1 MSQTTEIPFIGVHNT
16 TTENLNEN
24 GEVAMSFGL
33 TSNDVAATTT
43 MPAVTHLY
51 HIDGCRI
58 LLIHN
63 GSGFKNVFVA
73 RPSYDENGEVKKW
86 TTEAYTYD
94 ALNNPDETPAIMCS
108 EPGLPNSTAVLGNV
122 VVLNYDD
129 RCRYAFRKNDTYVI
143 RDNTL
148 PPIVFEAAAVNR
160 ILSIPKDPVEN
171 IDSSEPFDPKLTGFT
186 GKVKFVSLDKM
197 GKQDRDSLR
206 EQIYSN
212 FVNIISGWGKYG
224 YVFSPIMIRLA
235 YRLKTGD
242 VVCHTNPVICMP
254 DFGDITEFIASH
266 NRWFKTVNVN
276 NRVVALGYTDEK
288 EQSIID
294 FIGLGFTPFISIKE
308 CADEGY
314 KDLIDSIDVYTSV
327 PIVKKSYEVNDIFMH
342 CSAATYSTDPK
353 YVTLSGL
360 VLGGFIDPT
369 DEVEEDIY
377 MDPST
382 IRFQAYFD
390 VEKLSDEDFLNVSN
404 FYFAKS
410 IPFDKIELMNKCND
424 KDEILSMDKLEGFR
438 RVFIDS
444 RNTPVNATAD
454 SICTRKLMSDPLN
467 PNAKYSASIV
477 FCVNKRIGMAD
488 FFYNTNGISYGSSFF
503 NSYYFDVSSGRIT
516 DVDGRIASHHLKLY
530 TYSLIKKDGNYIV
543 KRTEMS
549 SMSAV
554 YDVFRSPVFIAYDK
568 AAGKDYYINSD
579 RDIYYNGMMTF
590 EDVNVTTA
598 YSIEYKPDAIILK
611 EIKFKRHE
619 TLNISVSVGNIIQR
633 NLDLN
638 NKEDR
643 SVYELVVRIKNG
655 YNCYKVHNDYI
666 RLSNVGDPYSFDAS
680 NTAYFNSPVERVMI
694 VPEAITLGQYGTD
707 QIYVICQ
714 DGVYTVGLNDEGK
727 LTRVNTFT
735 SDKIDA
741 NRACIAGGQLFVNN
755 GISWDFYQ
763 GQNRNQFLSM
773 KRNTAFHFDNLPH
786 ILSLNET
793 KQWEWCLQ
801 GDNLFD
807 FVQRCTLY
815 YDSINAQIIGVV
827 PNTGFYLVWSKDDGF
842 RMVKS
847 NAEYRVQYNTLL
859 LADNNS
865 NLYDFEATDTVQQD
879 DGMVIMRPFHLNAEQ
894 KNGLSTVR
902 SVIVRGNFNSST
914 SNCAV
919 KIILYGTMDYKTW
932 HVVASS
938 TRYYITGISGTPY
951 AAFRLVILA
960 RLKRDEYLSHITVEY
975 DNKESKRLHF

>member
-86 TTEAYTYD
+86 TTEAYTYE
-94 ALNNPDETPAIMCS
+94 ALINHDETPAIMCS

-148 PPIVFEAAAVNR
+148 PPIVFEARAAVKIVGKHGRGNQGKV
-160 ILSIPKDPVEN
+160 SD
-171 IDSSEPFDPKLTGFT
+171 PFDTDYECGYCDLSFDNSSDGYGNGSYGDKSDKYLSDF
-186 GKVKFVSLDKM
+186 KDLLAADFVAIRSEWMK
-197 GKQDRDSLR
+197 K
-206 EQIYSN
+206 
-212 FVNIISGWGKYG
+212 G
-224 YVFSPIMIRLA
+224 YLFSPICIRLA
-235 YRLKTGD
+235 YRMKSGELAG
-242 VVCHTNPVICMP
+242 HTNIVCVMP
-254 DFGDITEFIASH
+254 ETYNHFIAYLGV
-266 NRWFKTVNVN
+266 KTKYVQ
-276 NRVVALGYTDEK
+276 T
-288 EQSIID
+288 
-294 FIGLGFTPFISIKE
+294 IGVCYTPFIKIISCAGEEYKDIISGIEIYTSSSIKRDDISAEKIKFTNYGLGVHIGNVDKETHATNGFYAMPYDRGGNEILGSEAIFTLTSRE
-308 CADEGY
+308 CTADDFSAVHNFY
-314 KDLIDSIDVYTSV
+314 HARTIDFSSIDEMNGSKIKLEDY
-327 PIVKKSYEVNDIFMH
+327 KREVISLGF
-342 CSAATYSTDPK
+342 
-353 YVTLSGL
+353 LSG
-360 VLGGFIDPT
+360 
-369 DEVEEDIY
+369 Y
-377 MDPST
+377 
-382 IRFQAYFD
+382 
-390 VEKLSDEDFLNVSN
+390 
-404 FYFAKS
+404 
-410 IPFDKIELMNKCND
+410 
-424 KDEILSMDKLEGFR
+424 R
-438 RVFIDS
+438 RVFID
-444 RNTPVNATAD
+444 NKNNYIDATD
-454 SICTRKLMSDPLN
+454 DTVCTRPSMSDPLR
-467 PNAKYSASIV
+467 PNIPYCVCGVYSY
-477 FCVNKRIGMAD
+477 NKRILEKGRLYKYSDYNSVDTSYYSGCENFISTDFDSNGDGMSYPVNLCITEKNIPKFWSFD
-488 FFYNTNGISYGSSFF
+488 ECIFECYSINECNTFFISCNKERKFGFF
-503 NSYYFDVSSGRIT
+503 NTCEEPYVKKMFGFKT
-516 DVDGRIASHHLKLY
+516 DERGAVGIDEYVFTNHSFLNMSVMTMDRNIAHKH
-530 TYSLIKKDGNYIV
+530 
-543 KRTEMS
+543 
-549 SMSAV
+549 
-554 YDVFRSPVFIAYDK
+554 
-568 AAGKDYYINSD
+568 
-579 RDIYYNGMMTF
+579 
-590 EDVNVTTA
+590 
-598 YSIEYKPDAIILK
+598 YSIWPIEALPEDIVLYNKIKDILSGK
-611 EIKFKRHE
+611 Y
-619 TLNISVSVGNIIQR
+619 TTS
-633 NLDLN
+633 
-638 NKEDR
+638 
-643 SVYELVVRIKNG
+643 Y
-655 YNCYKVHNDYI
+655 HNDYI

-807 FVQRCTLY
+807 FMQRCTLY

-902 SVIVRGNFNSST
+902 SVIVRGNFDSST
-914 SNCAV
+914 SNCSV

-932 HVVASS
+932 HVVSSS

-960 RLKRDEYLSHITVEY
+960 KLKRDEYLSHITVEY

>member
-148 PPIVFEAAAVNR
+148 PPIVFEAAAYAK
-160 ILSIPKDPVEN
+160 IVEKAISDVPYVRFN
-171 IDSSEPFDPKLTGFT
+171 PDSSSGKTDFKGMLTGLSHDKAEEF
-186 GKVKFVSLDKM
+186 KSL
-197 GKQDRDSLR
+197 
-206 EQIYSN
+206 IYDQYIALKS
-212 FVNIISGWGKYG
+212 SWAQYG
-224 YVFSPIMIRLA
+224 YLCSPILIRMA
-235 YRLKTGD
+235 YRLKTGEL
-242 VVCHTNPVICMP
+242 VGHTNPVLCMP
-254 DFGDITEFIASH
+254 NLTGSVMTAWYGKGD
-266 NRWFKTVNVN
+266 
-276 NRVVALGYTDEK
+276 TDVI
-288 EQSIID
+288 SIVY
-294 FIGLGFTPFISIKE
+294 TPFVKIVE
-308 CADEGY
+308 CADLNEYG
-314 KDLIDSIDVYTSV
+314 DLIDGIEIFTSV
-327 PIVKKSYEVNDIFMH
+327 QIERDKIRKEDITVYEYNTDATSYNLFCLSGFYFSYYTQGVNGYSPFSGEKLQLTFCICREVNT
-342 CSAATYSTDPK
+342 ATLEAVD
-353 YVTLSGL
+353 
-360 VLGGFIDPT
+360 
-369 DEVEEDIY
+369 
-377 MDPST
+377 
-382 IRFQAYFD
+382 
-390 VEKLSDEDFLNVSN
+390 N
-404 FYFAKS
+404 FYFAKR
-410 IPFDKIELMNKCND
+410 IPFSSIEVMNGCNILEEDKKKENLLD
-424 KDEILSMDKLEGFR
+424 VDGFR
-438 RVFIDS
+438 RVFMDESFSYIDAS
-444 RNTPVNATAD
+444 NDAI
-454 SICTRKLMSDPLN
+454 STRARMSDPLR
-467 PNAKYSASIV
+467 PNAKVCYSKVYS
-477 FCVNKRIGMAD
+477 VNKRVLASVKS
-488 FFYNTNGISYGSSFF
+488 FTYNDINIT
-503 NSYYFDVSSGRIT
+503 NSYFSHYCIKSFLNTKNDFPNHVYVYVFVNQEDVANSNHDHRGLEKLGFTHCSLDGINCCASDNKRYDTDYQTLHSST
-516 DVDGRIASHHLKLY
+516 YEFVDSISGE
-530 TYSLIKKDGNYIV
+530 T
-543 KRTEMS
+543 
-549 SMSAV
+549 
-554 YDVFRSPVFIAYDK
+554 
-568 AAGKDYYINSD
+568 YYINTDKLNVTKFTTCEEPNLKRVFSLVFSFNPPKKIIYKELRFRKHGFLNMSIADGEITERELDVDNNQSD
-579 RDIYYNGMMTF
+579 REFYDKII
-590 EDVNVTTA
+590 
-598 YSIEYKPDAIILK
+598 SIG
-611 EIKFKRHE
+611 
-619 TLNISVSVGNIIQR
+619 SG
-633 NLDLN
+633 
-638 NKEDR
+638 
-643 SVYELVVRIKNG
+643 VYTQ
-655 YNCYKVHNDYI
+655 HNDYI

-807 FVQRCTLY
+807 FMQRCTLY

>member
-43 MPAVTHLY
+43 MPSVTHLY

-73 RPSYDENGEVKKW
+73 RPSYDDNGEVKKW
-86 TTEAYTYD
+86 TTEAYTYE

-148 PPIVFEAAAVNR
+148 PPIVFEAAAYAKIVEKAISDVPYVR
-160 ILSIPKDPVEN
+160 FDP
-171 IDSSEPFDPKLTGFT
+171 DSSSGKTDFNGMLTGL
-186 GKVKFVSLDKM
+186 SHDKAEEFK
-197 GKQDRDSLR
+197 GL
-206 EQIYSN
+206 IYDQYIALKS
-212 FVNIISGWGKYG
+212 SWSKYG
-224 YVFSPIMIRLA
+224 YLCSPILIRVA
-235 YRLKTGD
+235 YRLKTGEL
-242 VVCHTNPVICMP
+242 VGHTNPVVCMP
-254 DFGDITEFIASH
+254 NLTGSVMTAWH
-266 NRWFKTVNVN
+266 GK
-276 NRVVALGYTDEK
+276 GCTDVI
-288 EQSIID
+288 SIVY
-294 FIGLGFTPFISIKE
+294 TPFVKIVE
-308 CADEGY
+308 CADLNEYG
-314 KDLIDSIDVYTSV
+314 DLIDGIEIFTSV
-327 PIVKKSYEVNDIFMH
+327 QIERDKIQKEDITVYEYNTDATSYNLFCLSGFYFSYYTQGVHGYSPFSGDKLQLTFCICREVNT
-342 CSAATYSTDPK
+342 ATLEAVD
-353 YVTLSGL
+353 
-360 VLGGFIDPT
+360 
-369 DEVEEDIY
+369 
-377 MDPST
+377 
-382 IRFQAYFD
+382 
-390 VEKLSDEDFLNVSN
+390 N
-404 FYFAKS
+404 FYFAKR
-410 IPFDKIELMNKCND
+410 IPFSSIEVMNGCNILEEDKKKENLLD
-424 KDEILSMDKLEGFR
+424 VDGFR
-438 RVFIDS
+438 RVFMDESFSYIDAS
-444 RNTPVNATAD
+444 NDAI
-454 SICTRKLMSDPLN
+454 STRARMSDPLR
-467 PNAKYSASIV
+467 PNARVCYSKVYS
-477 FCVNKRIGMAD
+477 VNKRVLANVKS
-488 FFYNTNGISYGSSFF
+488 FTYNDINIT
-503 NSYYFDVSSGRIT
+503 NSYFSHYCIKSFLRTTNVAPIYYYVFVNQEDVASSNHDHRGLEKLGFTSCSLDGINCFASDNKRYDTDYQTLHSSTYEFVDSISGETSYINTDKFNVTKFTTCEEPNLKRVFSLEFSFNQPKKIIYKELRFRKHGFLNMSIADGEIT
-516 DVDGRIASHHLKLY
+516 ERELDVDNNQSDR
-530 TYSLIKKDGNYIV
+530 
-543 KRTEMS
+543 E
-549 SMSAV
+549 
-554 YDVFRSPVFIAYDK
+554 FYDK
-568 AAGKDYYINSD
+568 I
-579 RDIYYNGMMTF
+579 I
-590 EDVNVTTA
+590 
-598 YSIEYKPDAIILK
+598 SIG
-611 EIKFKRHE
+611 
-619 TLNISVSVGNIIQR
+619 SG
-633 NLDLN
+633 
-638 NKEDR
+638 
-643 SVYELVVRIKNG
+643 VYTQ
-655 YNCYKVHNDYI
+655 HNDYI

-807 FVQRCTLY
+807 FMQRCTLY

-865 NLYDFEATDTVQQD
+865 NLYDFEDTDTVQQD

-902 SVIVRGNFNSST
+902 SVIVRGNFDSST

-960 RLKRDEYLSHITVEY
+960 RLKRDQYLSHITVEY

>member
-1 MSQTTEIPFIGVHNT
+1 MSQNTEIPFIGVHNT

-86 TTEAYTYD
+86 TTEAYTYE

-148 PPIVFEAAAVNR
+148 PPIVFEATACVKMVGKAISDNPFR
-160 ILSIPKDPVEN
+160 GFDPDFDRGKTDFKGML
-171 IDSSEPFDPKLTGFT
+171 IGTSSEKLEEYR
-186 GKVKFVSLDKM
+186 SLLYDQYIELK
-197 GKQDRDSLR
+197 S
-206 EQIYSN
+206 S
-212 FVNIISGWGKYG
+212 WAKYG
-224 YVFSPIMIRLA
+224 YLCSPILIRMA
-235 YRLKTGD
+235 YRLKTGEL
-242 VVCHTNPVICMP
+242 VGHTNPVLCMQNLTGSVMTAWN
-254 DFGDITEFIASH
+254 DKADNDVI
-266 NRWFKTVNVN
+266 
-276 NRVVALGYTDEK
+276 
-288 EQSIID
+288 SIVY
-294 FIGLGFTPFISIKE
+294 TPFIKIVE
-308 CADEGY
+308 CANIDEYG
-314 KDLIDSIDVYTSV
+314 DLIEGIEIFTSV
-327 PIVKKSYEVNDIFMH
+327 QVERDKIQKEKIEVFEYIDDGSNINLH
-342 CSAATYSTDPK
+342 YIYC
-353 YVTLSGL
+353 LSGFCFRYYVEYNDNGYAESSGL
-360 VLGGFIDPT
+360 KSQVTTCICR
-369 DEVEEDIY
+369 EVD
-377 MDPST
+377 T
-382 IRFQAYFD
+382 ATL
-390 VEKLSDEDFLNVSN
+390 EKVDN
-404 FYFAKS
+404 FYFAKR
-410 IPFDKIELMNKCND
+410 IPFSDIEVMNGCNISGKDKMKETLYND
-424 KDEILSMDKLEGFR
+424 FDGYR
-438 RVFIDS
+438 RVFMDEGFNYIDASNDAISTRS
-444 RNTPVNATAD
+444 R
-454 SICTRKLMSDPLN
+454 MSDPLR
-467 PNAKYSASIV
+467 PNANVRYSKV
-477 FCVNKRIGMAD
+477 YTVNKRILANVKSFTYNDGNIAQSY
-488 FFYNTNGISYGSSFF
+488 FSRYYFFTRLNVGVTKYFYNMIDPNDIPNDNYETLKERGFEYVNTIHYGHQVLEGLQTHDNYFQRLHSSTYEIIDNISGET
-503 NSYYFDVSSGRIT
+503 SYINTQKLDVTKFTTCEEPNLKRVFGFGLSVDNQNRNKIIYKELRFRKHGFLNMSIADGEIT
-516 DVDGRIASHHLKLY
+516 ERELDVDNNL
-530 TYSLIKKDGNYIV
+530 
-543 KRTEMS
+543 
-549 SMSAV
+549 
-554 YDVFRSPVFIAYDK
+554 
-568 AAGKDYYINSD
+568 SD
-579 RDIYYNGMMTF
+579 RAFYD
-590 EDVNVTTA
+590 
-598 YSIEYKPDAIILK
+598 
-611 EIKFKRHE
+611 
-619 TLNISVSVGNIIQR
+619 NIIS
-633 NLDLN
+633 LN
-638 NKEDR
+638 
-643 SVYELVVRIKNG
+643 SGVYSH
-655 YNCYKVHNDYI
+655 YNDYI

-807 FVQRCTLY
+807 FMQRCTLY

-902 SVIVRGNFNSST
+902 SVIVRGNFDSST

>member
-73 RPSYDENGEVKKW
+73 RPSYDDNGEVKKW
-86 TTEAYTYD
+86 TTEAYTYE

-148 PPIVFEAAAVNR
+148 PPIVFEAAAYAK
-160 ILSIPKDPVEN
+160 IVEKAISDVPYVRFN
-171 IDSSEPFDPKLTGFT
+171 PDNSSGKTDFKGMLTGLSHDKAEEF
-186 GKVKFVSLDKM
+186 KSL
-197 GKQDRDSLR
+197 
-206 EQIYSN
+206 IYDQYIALKS
-212 FVNIISGWGKYG
+212 SWAQYG
-224 YVFSPIMIRLA
+224 YLCSPILIRVA
-235 YRLKTGD
+235 YRLKTGEL
-242 VVCHTNPVICMP
+242 VGHTNPVVCMP
-254 DFGDITEFIASH
+254 NLTGSVMTAWHGKGD
-266 NRWFKTVNVN
+266 
-276 NRVVALGYTDEK
+276 TDVI
-288 EQSIID
+288 SIVY
-294 FIGLGFTPFISIKE
+294 TPFVKIVE
-308 CADEGY
+308 CADLNEYG
-314 KDLIDSIDVYTSV
+314 DLIDGIEVFTSV
-327 PIVKKSYEVNDIFMH
+327 QIERDKIRKEDITVYEYNTDATSYNLFCLSGFYFSYYTQGVNGYSPFSGEKLQLTFCICREVNT
-342 CSAATYSTDPK
+342 ATLEAVD
-353 YVTLSGL
+353 
-360 VLGGFIDPT
+360 
-369 DEVEEDIY
+369 
-377 MDPST
+377 
-382 IRFQAYFD
+382 
-390 VEKLSDEDFLNVSN
+390 N
-404 FYFAKS
+404 FYFAKR
-410 IPFDKIELMNKCND
+410 IPFSSIEVMNGCNILEEDKKKENLLD
-424 KDEILSMDKLEGFR
+424 VDGFR
-438 RVFIDS
+438 RVFMDESFSYIDAS
-444 RNTPVNATAD
+444 NDAI
-454 SICTRKLMSDPLN
+454 STRARMSDPLR
-467 PNAKYSASIV
+467 PNARVCYSKVYS
-477 FCVNKRIGMAD
+477 VNKRVLANVKS
-488 FFYNTNGISYGSSFF
+488 FTYNDINIT
-503 NSYYFDVSSGRIT
+503 NSYFSHYCIKSFLPTNNDIPNYVYVFVNQEDVANSNHDHRGLEKLGFTSCSLDGIHCSASDDKRYDTDYQTLHSSTYEFVDSISGETSYINTDKLNVTKFTTCEEPNLKRVFSLEFSFNQPKKIIYKELRFRKHGFLNMSIADGEIT
-516 DVDGRIASHHLKLY
+516 ERELDVDNNQSDR
-530 TYSLIKKDGNYIV
+530 
-543 KRTEMS
+543 E
-549 SMSAV
+549 
-554 YDVFRSPVFIAYDK
+554 FYDK
-568 AAGKDYYINSD
+568 
-579 RDIYYNGMMTF
+579 
-590 EDVNVTTA
+590 
-598 YSIEYKPDAIILK
+598 IISLG
-611 EIKFKRHE
+611 
-619 TLNISVSVGNIIQR
+619 SG
-633 NLDLN
+633 
-638 NKEDR
+638 
-643 SVYELVVRIKNG
+643 VYTQ
-655 YNCYKVHNDYI
+655 HNDYI

-763 GQNRNQFLSM
+763 GQNRNKFLSM

-801 GDNLFD
+801 GENLFD
-807 FVQRCTLY
+807 FMQRCTLY

-902 SVIVRGNFNSST
+902 SVIVRGNFDSST

-960 RLKRDEYLSHITVEY
+960 KLKRDEYLSHITVEY

>member
-73 RPSYDENGEVKKW
+73 RPSYDDNGEVKKW
-86 TTEAYTYD
+86 TTEAYTYE

-148 PPIVFEAAAVNR
+148 PPIVFEAAAAVRPISKYGIGGGYDCLYN
-160 ILSIPKDPVEN
+160 P
-171 IDSSEPFDPKLTGFT
+171 
-186 GKVKFVSLDKM
+186 
-197 GKQDRDSLR
+197 DRDGSYFDDLY
-206 EQIYSN
+206 EPAFTNAGLESD
-212 FVNIISGWGKYG
+212 NISKVIESFISSCSIVKSKWGEKG
-224 YVFSPIMIRLA
+224 FLISPILIRLA
-235 YRLKTGD
+235 YRLKSGD
-242 VVCHTNPVICMP
+242 IVGHTNPVLCMP
-254 DFGDITEFIASH
+254 MMDGSMARVSTDKEYSDYFTIAYTPYVRIVDCANKEYEDLIDCIEIYTSIPLIKDSYTSENVLICRNSNDYELNFSGLNLNGFIVRVNADFFSWDDQTIVGRAMKYNFRKLDYEDLFNVDSFYFARYIKFDDIDTMNGGKMSEDD
-266 NRWFKTVNVN
+266 K
-276 NRVVALGYTDEK
+276 
-288 EQSIID
+288 
-294 FIGLGFTPFISIKE
+294 IKE
-308 CADEGY
+308 C
-314 KDLIDSIDVYTSV
+314 
-327 PIVKKSYEVNDIFMH
+327 
-342 CSAATYSTDPK
+342 
-353 YVTLSGL
+353 
-360 VLGGFIDPT
+360 GF
-369 DEVEEDIY
+369 
-377 MDPST
+377 SH
-382 IRFQAYFD
+382 
-390 VEKLSDEDFLNVSN
+390 
-404 FYFAKS
+404 
-410 IPFDKIELMNKCND
+410 
-424 KDEILSMDKLEGFR
+424 LEGCENRLWNFR
-438 RVFIDS
+438 RVFMDNS
-444 RNTPVNATAD
+444 CNYVNANQDA
-454 SICTRKLMSDPLN
+454 ICTRARMNDPFR
-467 PNAKYSASIV
+467 PNIKYNNDSVYS
-477 FCVNKRIGMAD
+477 FNKRIAA
-488 FFYNTNGISYGSSFF
+488 NGISYIYDKHKIDKSYFSFF
-503 NSYYFDVSSGRIT
+503 FLAPNHSHVYKEGRSYRIHRFIFVKPKDGSMQAELESWYAADDRYEMNGNVNMKYDTIDNCVFEVYDKQSGGTFFMTNDDGYSRINEFMSCEEPY
-516 DVDGRIASHHLKLY
+516 VKRIFGVNYKEDGRPVYKEVAFNKHDFLNMSVRSSEVYEKEYPFTYLQEIADI
-530 TYSLIKKDGNYIV
+530 IKRI
-543 KRTEMS
+543 
-549 SMSAV
+549 
-554 YDVFRSPVFIAYDK
+554 
-568 AAGKDYYINSD
+568 
-579 RDIYYNGMMTF
+579 
-590 EDVNVTTA
+590 
-598 YSIEYKPDAIILK
+598 K
-611 EIKFKRHE
+611 EIHE
-619 TLNISVSVGNIIQR
+619 GGATTLH
-633 NLDLN
+633 
-638 NKEDR
+638 
-643 SVYELVVRIKNG
+643 Y
-655 YNCYKVHNDYI
+655 NDYI

-807 FVQRCTLY
+807 FMQRCTLY

-902 SVIVRGNFNSST
+902 SVIVRGNFDSST

-975 DNKESKRLHF
+975 DNRESKRLHF

>member
-58 LLIHN
+58 LLIHD

-73 RPSYDENGEVKKW
+73 RPSYDDNGEVTAW
-86 TTEAYTYD
+86 VTEAYTYD
-94 ALNNPDETPAIMCS
+94 ALTNPEASPAIMCS

-129 RCRYAFRKNDTYVI
+129 KCRYAFRQNGTYKL
-143 RDNTL
+143 RDNYIPPLKLKYTCWCRLLRRL
-148 PPIVFEAAAVNR
+148 PTGGIGYVDGDNSNYPDGFRPTSISVISDAVPSIKNIKEVGQPNNR
-160 ILSIPKDPVEN
+160 YDELENEKEWMGWFSELRSFYSKDHGYLFDPV
-171 IDSSEPFDPKLTGFT
+171 L
-186 GKVKFVSLDKM
+186 V
-197 GKQDRDSLR
+197 R
-206 EQIYSN
+206 
-212 FVNIISGWGKYG
+212 
-224 YVFSPIMIRLA
+224 A
-235 YRLKTGD
+235 CYRLKTGN
-242 VVCHTNPVICMP
+242 VACVTNPVLCFPFDGSKIGAFYCKHQT
-254 DFGDITEFIASH
+254 DVGTSTDWYVFGI
-266 NRWFKTVNVN
+266 
-276 NRVVALGYTDEK
+276 
-288 EQSIID
+288 
-294 FIGLGFTPFISIKE
+294 
-308 CADEGY
+308 GY
-314 KDLIDSIDVYTSV
+314 KIFVEIESCASDDFAEIIDSIEIYISKPLNTMSNDGRDIRIQTVDTNEATATVSDFLIGTEYDSHYFEKILLCGADKKLDLECLYELDTFYLAKRIEFSNKYASDAVNKKENYSTLAMKRRRLLTDDGGNNMDATTDSIVTRPQLEDPLRSNIKHYANDVYVSNNRIIECGRNYDYSSFHISDCT
-327 PIVKKSYEVNDIFMH
+327 YNDEITYKDENTFIFKDIKRAEKH
-342 CSAATYSTDPK
+342 SLYFCCFNIKNDYIDN
-353 YVTLSGL
+353 YISGNA
-360 VLGGFIDPT
+360 VCCEIGKFYT
-369 DEVEEDIY
+369 VEEPNITRCRGYKID
-377 MDPST
+377 
-382 IRFQAYFD
+382 FD
-390 VEKLSDEDFLNVSN
+390 NYEYSVCE
-404 FYFAKS
+404 
-410 IPFDKIELMNKCND
+410 IE
-424 KDEILSMDKLEGFR
+424 
-438 RVFIDS
+438 
-444 RNTPVNATAD
+444 
-454 SICTRKLMSDPLN
+454 
-467 PNAKYSASIV
+467 
-477 FCVNKRIGMAD
+477 FCR
-488 FFYNTNGISYGSSFF
+488 
-503 NSYYFDVSSGRIT
+503 
-516 DVDGRIASHHLKLY
+516 H
-530 TYSLIKKDGNYIV
+530 
-543 KRTEMS
+543 
-549 SMSAV
+549 
-554 YDVFRSPVFIAYDK
+554 P
-568 AAGKDYYINSD
+568 YINASCCTG
-579 RDIYYNGMMTF
+579 RVI
-590 EDVNVTTA
+590 
-598 YSIEYKPDAIILK
+598 SEYKAGTFYSFQDLENDWGLK
-611 EIKFKRHE
+611 IW
-619 TLNISVSVGNIIQR
+619 
-633 NLDLN
+633 N
-638 NKEDR
+638 NKYIDR
-643 SVYELVVRIKNG
+643 K
-655 YNCYKVHNDYI
+655 NDYI

-807 FVQRCTLY
+807 FMQRCTLY

-902 SVIVRGNFNSST
+902 SIIVRGNFDSST